1 MKDAIKIKKATLGS
15 LKELSLILDQYRV
28 FYQQESDPIKV
39 FEFLKDRYRKKQSI
53 IYLAILDKK

>member
-28 FYQQESDPIKV
+28 FYQQESDPIKA
-39 FEFLKDRYRKKQSI
+39 FEF
-53 IYLAILDKK
+53 